1 MSFEPRAYEDIVRD
15 VLTTL
20 TGGTVRESLLV
31 PPGEAP
37 LELPK
42 LRDRP
47 VRRVSHLDGRIPNAS
62 GTGTIAYRFTP
73 ADYELVATGAG
84 ATGPDSIRF
93 RDGAARPA
101 PGTSLTVNYYPQ
113 QTGPVPLTDLNV
125 GSVTRT
131 LVETFARE
139 LATTYQQ
146 LKLVYESAFL
156 ETATG
161 ASLDKVVALVGAR
174 RLPVGHPIVT
184 VRLSRKPNTPGRVT
198 VPAATALTDA
208 KGNRYLT
215 IAELTLE
222 PGESSLDVVAR
233 GEQPGTALVAQG
245 ELDRLEVLVAGI
257 QDVTNIEPAHALTT
271 AEADE
276 ALRLRARG
284 ALQGTVRGTNAA
296 LRFALLSIEG
306 VTEAT
311 IVEEPNGVPGE
322 VRVDVA
328 YADPS
333 PALRQTVRDT
343 IRDFRAA
350 GIRVEDGEA
359 ARRPLDVR
367 VALTLAANGLG
378 GAQLG
383 ALTAAIEERVAESL
397 ASTPPGG
404 TVRRA
409 RLSTLALQDPAV
421 LDARIT
427 LAPEGMEAGEEL
439 TLAAGEVLDVRRPF
453 AFETVA
459 ELGAGAT
466 SATVSALLA
475 VQLVGATTLAEAQ
488 AVIETALDAH
498 LATRAPDRPL
508 DFDGVAAAIRDDGRF
523 VLLRDAAT
531 LTVESGGRFLQLT
544 DGAGVYTPAPG
555 ETLRRDRVDL
565 DLRPGGPA

>member
-1 MSFEPRAYEDIVRD
+1 MSFTARSYEEIVRD
-15 VLTTL
+15 LLTTL
-20 TGGTVRESLLV
+20 TGGTVRESVVV
-31 PPGEAP
+31 PPGESP

-47 VRRVSHLDGRIPNAS
+47 VRRVSHLEGRIPNAA
-62 GTGTIAYRFTP
+62 GTGTIPLRFTP
-73 ADYELVATGAG
+73 ADYELVATDPNA
-84 ATGPDSIRF
+84 AGPDSIRF
-93 RDGAARPA
+93 RDGVTRPV

-113 QTGPVPLTDLNV
+113 QTAPVPLTDLNV

-139 LATTYQQ
+139 LAVTHEQ
-146 LKLVYESAFL
+146 LRLVYESAFL

-161 ASLDKVVALVGAR
+161 SSLDKVVALVGAR
-174 RLPVGHPIVT
+174 RLPVGHPVVK

-198 VPAATALTDA
+198 VPANTALTDA

-233 GEQPGTALVAQG
+233 GEQPGTELVAEG
-245 ELDRLEVLVAGI
+245 ALDRLEVLIAGI
-257 QDVTNIEPAHALTT
+257 QDVSNPEPARALTT

-328 YADPS
+328 YASPS
-333 PALRQTVRDT
+333 PQLRAIVRET
-343 IRDFRAA
+343 IGDFRAA
-350 GIRVEDGEA
+350 GIHVEDGEA
-359 ARRPLDVR
+359 ARRPLNVR
-367 VALTLAANGLG
+367 VELTLAGNGLPG
-378 GAQLG
+378 GQLG
-383 ALTAAIEERVAESL
+383 ALTTAIEERVAESL
-397 ASTPPGG
+397 AATPPGG
-404 TVRRA
+404 SVRRA

-421 LDARIT
+421 LDARIV
-427 LAPEGMEAGEEL
+427 LAPEGLEPAEEL

-453 AFETVA
+453 QFQTTA
-459 ELGAGAT
+459 ELGPGAT
-466 SATVSALLA
+466 SATVSALLPLELA
-475 VQLVGATTLAEAQ
+475 GATTLAAAQ
-488 AVIETALDAH
+488 AAIEGAFDAH
-498 LATRAPDRPL
+498 LASRGPDSPL

-523 VLLRDAAT
+523 VLLRADAT
-531 LTVESGGRFLQLT
+531 VTVESGGRFVQLT
-544 DGAGVYTPAPG
+544 DGLGAYTPAPG
-555 ETLRRDRVDL
+555 EAMRRDRVDL
-565 DLRPGGPA
+565 DPRTDGG